1 MVFTDSNMVFT
12 ALSFQQGI
20 LDRMDG
26 LDQRTR
32 GQRDKGTKEQRD
44 KGTREQ
50 GLAVHTKIR
59 KVRWRVAMGG

>member
-1 MVFTDSNMVFT
+1 
-12 ALSFQQGI
+12 
-20 LDRMDG
+20 MDG

-44 KGTREQ
+44 KGTKEQ
-50 GLAVHTKIR
+50 GNKVAAHTQKR

>member
-1 MVFTDSNMVFT
+1 MVFTDSLT

-26 LDQRTR
+26 MDQRTR

-44 KGTREQ
+44 KGTKEQ
-50 GLAVHTKIR
+50 GN
-59 KVRWRVAMGG
+59 KV